1 MRGRNL
7 AILKGLDIRPSS
19 DLVRQ
24 AIFNL
29 IGHDISGLLVLDL
42 FAGTGVLGIEAL
54 SRGALRALF
63 IDDSEQAVK
72 IIKKNLRLCG
82 YESSGSVIK
91 KDLGKG
97 LPQRPLYLN
106 RKFDLVFIDPPYGK
120 TLIPPLLKELS
131 EKDVLKPSAIVV
143 SKSSKMDRVPS
154 THGDLRMVTSKYYGQ
169 TNISIYH
176 YGVNK

>member
-82 YESSGSVIK
+82 YESLGSVIK

-97 LPQRPLYLN
+97 LPRGPSYLN

-120 TLIPPLLKELS
+120 ALIPPLLKELS

-143 SKSSKMDRVPS
+143 SKSSKLDKVH
-154 THGDLRMVTSKYYGQ
+154 TTYGDLTMVNSKYYGQ